1 MRVYKNQKIQT
12 GKRLNYRLLT
22 LAFVAATGVVL
33 SGIAAYLSVSAD
45 EGDKVTTID
54 SSNFRDYM
62 SAYGNANIP
71 AEGDLIT
78 VAPLAVNQQGAVY
91 FNERIDVS
99 QSFNVRLTVNIQRGT
114 TPADG
119 MAFGF
124 TESPIGTHQAHSGLY
139 VVADTVALIFD
150 TYRNTPAGQPAEPPV
165 PNATVRYT
173 GAGGSPAGYYDKDGN
188 PIGELTVSGTETA
201 LNETAF
207 FAPFDLEMDYDPDT
221 GMITYTFLGHTL
233 ETPLGDMGAD
243 NGLAFIV
250 QASTGQH
257 YSGHRIEVQEIQAT
271 LLTQDPDSVNVQQD
285 PDTGVVTIMPT
296 LNDNP
301 YPSGTLIH
309 VDGVGTFPVDASGTA
324 TIPKEQLAE
333 YDAERA
339 IIVEETDKNPSSE
352 TTVFIPGYRTSPPPA
367 IDTTK
372 NSDGS
377 RTIIPLKEDDSRYPA
392 GTIVTI
398 PDIGEVTLNA
408 DGEATIPVGDVP
420 GFDETKSVTVTEP
433 GKDASPNVEFVL
445 PGSTTTAP
453 DSPTAAKD
461 EDGNG
466 VIHPTRPD
474 GSSYPPG
481 TIVEIVDV
489 GEYPVDEDGNI
500 TIPAED
506 MPTYDTDTSI
516 IIHEDGKEPS
526 EGVPIAIPGNT
537 TIDPGDVSVTRN
549 EDGSLT
555 IVPTKPGGGTYPE
568 GTTIDIDGIGEVV
581 LDENGVGIIPAE
593 DVPQYD
599 TNAPATITEDDKAP
613 SGEFTVPVAGYQTAS
628 PTTITVENNSD
639 GSATVSVTKPDG
651 SPYPAGTIVSI
662 PGVGDVELDANGEG
676 TIPAGQVPTTDTTA
690 EATVREAGKDASDV
704 VSVLIPGSTTVDPG
718 QVTIDKTPD
727 GSGAVTVTRSD
738 GSLYPAGTVATIE
751 GIGEVILNANGE
763 GVIPEDQMPT
773 YDTTASVTIQ
783 EGDKLSSQAV
793 NVSIEGSKTIAPAEV
808 VASRNSDG
816 TTIIRPLKPDSSTYP
831 AGTVVTIEGIGDVT
845 LDANGS
851 ATLPADVAPQFDETR
866 QITIHEVGKDSSDE
880 MPFTLLGH
888 TTSDPSRIDV
898 INNPDG
904 SITIIPINADGSRYP
919 EGTTVTIPGI
929 GDITLNAN
937 GEGLIPAGD
946 VPQFDT
952 TLRVTVQEPN
962 RNASNEVDLQ
972 FQGLGDPASQISDG
986 DGEDTLADTGVSLYL
1001 ALGGGIALLLGGVSL
1016 MIFRKRLDRA

>member
-1 MRVYKNQKIQT
+1 MVINYKQYNY
-12 GKRLNYRLLT
+12 KRIIATLVIALGGLL
-22 LAFVAATGVVL
+22 LGMAVH
-33 SGIAAYLSVSAD
+33 LSVSAD
-45 EGDKVTTID
+45 EGDKVTIID

-62 SAYGNANIP
+62 SAYGNASIP
-71 AEGDLIT
+71 ASGDLIT
-78 VAPLAVNQQGAVY
+78 VAPRTANQQGALY

-99 QSFNVRLTVNIQRGT
+99 QAFNVRLTVNIERGT

-150 TYRNTPAGQPAEPPV
+150 TYRNTPTGQPAEPPV

-207 FAPFDLEMDYDPDT
+207 YAPFDLEMDYDPDT

-233 ETPLGDMGAD
+233 ETPLGDTGAD

-285 PDTGVVTIMPT
+285 PDTGVVTITPT

-301 YPSGTLIH
+301 YPSGTLVH

-339 IIVEETDKNPSSE
+339 IIVEETDKNPSNE
-352 TTVFIPGYRTSPPPA
+352 TTIFIPGYRTSPPPA

-372 NSDGS
+372 NGDGT
-377 RTIIPLKEDDSRYPA
+377 RTIIPLKEDDSRYPE
-392 GTIVTI
+392 GTVVNI

-420 GFDETKSVTVTEP
+420 EFDETKSVTVTEP

-453 DSPTAAKD
+453 DSPTATKD

-466 VIHPTRPD
+466 VIHPTKPD

-489 GEYPVDEDGNI
+489 GEYPVDADGNI

-526 EGVPIAIPGNT
+526 ESVPIAIPGNT

-549 EDGSLT
+549 EDGSAT

-568 GTTIDIDGIGEVV
+568 GTVVDIPGIGEVV
-581 LDENGVGIIPAE
+581 LDENGAGTIPAE

-599 TNAPATITEDDKAP
+599 TNAPATITEEDKAA
-613 SGEFTVPVAGYQTAS
+613 SNEFTVPIEGYQTTS
-628 PTTITVENNSD
+628 PTTINVENNQD

-651 SPYPAGTIVSI
+651 SNYPAGTIVSI
-662 PGVGDVELDANGEG
+662 PGVGNVELDENGEG
-676 TIPAGQVPTTDTTA
+676 TIPAGQVPETDTTA
-690 EATVREAGKDASDV
+690 EATVVEAGKDVSDA
-704 VSVLIPGSTTVDPG
+704 VSVFIPGSTTVDPG
-718 QVTIDKTPD
+718 QVTIDKNLD
-727 GSGAVTVTRSD
+727 GSGVVTVTRSD
-738 GSLYPAGTVATIE
+738 GSLYPAGTVANIE
-751 GIGEVILNANGE
+751 GIGEVILDASGE
-763 GVIPEDQMPT
+763 GIIPEEDMPT

-783 EGDKLSSQAV
+783 EGNKISSQAV
-793 NVSIEGSKTIAPAEV
+793 TVSIEGAKTIAPGEV
-808 VASRNSDG
+808 TANRNSDG
-816 TTIIRPLKPDSSTYP
+816 TTTVTPLKPDGTNYP
-831 AGTVVTIEGIGDVT
+831 EGTVVTIEDIGDVT
-845 LDANGS
+845 LDADGN
-851 ATLPADVAPQFDETR
+851 ATLPSDVAPEYDETR
-866 QITIHEVGKDSSDE
+866 QLTVQEAGKDSSDE
-880 MPFTLLGH
+880 MPFTMLGH

-904 SITIIPINADGSRYP
+904 SITIIPINPDGARYP
-919 EGTTVTIPGI
+919 EGTIVTIPGI
-929 GDITLNAN
+929 GDITLNGN
-937 GEGLIPAGD
+937 GEGVIPAGD

-972 FQGLGDPASQISDG
+972 LQGLGNPASQGSAG
-986 DGEDTLADTGVSLYL
+986 DGLLADTGVSLYL
-1001 ALGGGIALLLGGVSL
+1001 ALGGGIALLLGGISL
-1016 MIFRKRLDRA
+1016 MVFRKKLTRS